1 MDETVTIRETLPP
14 SLDENS
20 KVDTSSPFRSVK
32 EAVAVFGE
40 RFIASEIYSPSP
52 NTSFTL
58 PKQET
63 PIWKYTPN
71 SNQTLWKSPQSEVD
85 HSPVFM
91 HTLKKLELEL
101 EETKRELNILKERES
116 ETEVALASL
125 NAELHKNMSKIA
137 KVEAEVAGKAAATKK
152 SSITLAQVLSGVQES
167 NYLNEKK
174 VMKKKPII
182 PLVTDLFMFSR
193 KNGKAAN
200 NSEMSPLHTSS
211 HMYGN

>member
-137 KVEAEVAGKAAATKK
+137 KVEAEVAGKAAATK
-152 SSITLAQVLSGVQES
+152 
-167 NYLNEKK
+167 
-174 VMKKKPII
+174 
-182 PLVTDLFMFSR
+182 
-193 KNGKAAN
+193 
-200 NSEMSPLHTSS
+200 
-211 HMYGN
+211 